1 MPSGRRNHSRWVSPE
16 RSPRA
21 LSAVGAIARMP
32 AYCRPVDG
40 PGQEHHPLDPRVAQY
55 LQRRGQVARDRVPDD
70 LPVHHHAV
78 VRALIPA
85 EELLEQRE
93 PVRRRRGRV
102 EPYPQVVGIVEAERA
117 LGPGSCGGFDHQR
130 EADLLREA
138 GRGGRR
144 IGQPVARAGHAGG
157 PQHRLHL
164 RLVAEVA
171 GRPRIHTGD
180 AQALPSLRDWYL
192 QLLQY
197 RQEPLNRANTL
208 TNALH
213 RGGDLPGV
221 QGVVDPPVRGQA
233 APQPR
238 RHIALGLAGD
248 QGQLGVRQTRCCLD
262 EPRRRVEQIGRD
274 KSGDHHA

>member
-16 RSPRA
+16 YSPRA
-21 LSAVGAIARMP
+21 LSAVGAIA
-32 AYCRPVDG
+32 
-40 PGQEHHPLDPRVAQY
+40 RVAQY

-93 PVRRRRGRV
+93 PIRRRRRRV
-102 EPYPQVVGIVEAERA
+102 EPDPQVIGIVEAERA

-130 EADLLREA
+130 ETDLLREA
-138 GRGGRR
+138 GRGGRG

-164 RLVAEVA
+164 RLVAEVVS
-171 GRPRIHTGD
+171 RPRIHAGD
-180 AQALPSLRDWYL
+180 AQALPSLRDWHL

-208 TNALH
+208 ANAQH
-213 RGGDLPGV
+213 RGCDLPGV
-221 QGVVDPPVRGQA
+221 QCVVDPPVRGQA
-233 APQPR
+233 APEPR
-238 RHIALGLAGD
+238 RQIALGLAGD
-248 QGQLGVRQTRCCLD
+248 QGQLSVRQTRRGLD

-274 KSGDHHA
+274 KGGDHHA